1 MKKEYDRRSF
11 DLQAIKMKKG
21 VKW

>member
-11 DLQAIKMKKG
+11 DLQATKMKKG
-21 VKW
+21 VK

>member
-21 VKW
+21 VK

>member
-1 MKKEYDRRSF
+1 MKKEYYRRSF

-21 VKW
+21 VK